1 MPISPSPSFVRG
13 PRRRAGLVLAGGA
26 LALLALAG
34 CSAASST
41 PTASPTDTATS
52 APTESATPTPTSTP
66 TPEAAGT
73 RVTLTCGQVLTP
85 DDVYAF
91 NPNYGTAPDYKPAA
105 GSAAATAKAYQG
117 VACGWLNQTSGDIV
131 EVSIAEPNDTLMTD
145 LQNKAVTESNPVPT
159 YGTPPAVLGY
169 FSSAHGAGQAQAFAG
184 KYWVV
189 VNSVEFGEPGDAE
202 QLMAVVLSHLK

>member
-1 MPISPSPSFVRG
+1 VPISPSPSFVRG
-13 PRRRAGLVLAGGA
+13 PRRRAGLVLAGSA

-73 RVTLTCGQVLTP
+73 RVTLT
-85 DDVYAF
+85 
-91 NPNYGTAPDYKPAA
+91 YGTAPDYKPAA

-131 EVSIAEPNDTLMTD
+131 EVSIAQPNDTLMTD

-202 QLMAVVLSHLK
+202 QLMAAVLSHLK